1 MRMAPESQVDT
12 SLPTPPGQ
20 ILVVF
25 GASGDLTRR
34 KILPALYNLAREQH
48 LPKRLAVVGYARS
61 EWNDDAFRAHA
72 RRAVEKFSR
81 MPIEEDLW
89 KRFSD
94 SLHYV
99 SGSFD
104 DPNCFAPL
112 AERLALLDEQF
123 GTAGARLFYC
133 ATPPSAF
140 PLIVSRLGEC
150 RAQQRSRIVIEKPF
164 GSDLQSAR
172 ELNRVVRRVF
182 DESQVF
188 RIDHY
193 LGKEAVQ
200 NLLVFRFANSMFER
214 VWNRDAIDHVQITV
228 AESVGV
234 EGRGSYYE
242 EAGATKDMVQNHLL
256 QLLAF
261 VAMEPPRSL
270 DPDAIRDEK
279 VKLLRALRPLDPAEV
294 VRGQYAAGGDADRRL
309 LGYRDERG
317 VDLSSGVETFVATR
331 AWIDNW
337 RWDGTPF
344 YLRTGKGLP
353 RRATEVLI
361 SFREAPGYLFEGMG
375 LPRLSANHLHI
386 AIQPDEGMSFAF
398 HAKEPGPGFVP
409 QTVRMHFSYGES
421 FETAPAEAYE
431 RLLLDAM
438 VGDHTLFPREDGV
451 ERSWEIVAPILKS
464 QAAPAPYRAG
474 AWGPH
479 EADRLIA
486 PRKWHMRTRMES
498 PNSKKEERN
507 EPIGAAG

>member
-1 MRMAPESQVDT
+1 MMSTSSQVDT
-12 SLPTPPGQ
+12 LLAAPLPQ

-34 KILPALYNLAREQH
+34 KVLPALYNLAREQH
-48 LPKRLAVVGYARS
+48 LPKGFAVVGYARS
-61 EWNDDAFRAHA
+61 EWSDGSFRAHA
-72 RRAVEKFSR
+72 RRAVDEFSR
-81 MPIEEDLW
+81 TPIEEEVW

-112 AERLALLDEQF
+112 TARLALLDEQL
-123 GTAGARLFYC
+123 GTEGARLYYC

-150 RAQQRSRIVIEKPF
+150 GAQRRSRIVMEKPF
-164 GSDLQSAR
+164 GSNLDSAR
-172 ELNRVVRRVF
+172 ELNRVVHRVF

-234 EGRGSYYE
+234 EGRGAYYE
-242 EAGATKDMVQNHLL
+242 EAGAIKDMVQNHLL
-256 QLLAF
+256 QLLSF

-270 DPDAIRDEK
+270 EPDAIRDEK
-279 VKLLRALRPLDPAEV
+279 VKLLRALRPLKPAEV
-294 VRGQYAAGGDADRRL
+294 VRGQYAARMVGGRRVP
-309 LGYRDERG
+309 GYREERG
-317 VDLSSGVETFVATR
+317 VDPGSGVETFVAAR
-331 AWIDNW
+331 AWVDNW

-344 YLRTGKGLP
+344 YLRTGKALP

-361 SFREAPGYLFEGMG
+361 SFRKAPGYLFEEMG

-398 HAKEPGPGFVP
+398 QAKEPGPGFIP

-421 FETAPAEAYE
+421 FKTAPAEAYE
-431 RLLLDAM
+431 RLVHDAM
-438 VGDHTLFPREDGV
+438 LGDHTLFTREDGI
-451 ERSWEIVAPILKS
+451 ERSWEIVAPILESK
-464 QAAPAPYRAG
+464 AVPASYRAG
-474 AWGPH
+474 TWGPD

-486 PRKWHMRTRMES
+486 PRSWHMRTHTES
-498 PNSKKEERN
+498 A
-507 EPIGAAG
+507 EPKGGRHEPTTAPG